1 MAATINRK
9 IIKPKQTKVK
19 YDDDELKS
27 DKYYQSKAWKKLRYT
42 YLIHNP
48 LCENCLKNG
57 IIKPAR
63 DIHHK
68 QFFDENN
75 LMSLCKD
82 CHVEF
87 HRYAKLH
94 NLKYLDFLK
103 IGDKIDFRKI

>member
-57 IIKPAR
+57 TGRI
-63 DIHHK
+63 
-68 QFFDENN
+68 
-75 LMSLCKD
+75 S
-82 CHVEF
+82 
-87 HRYAKLH
+87 
-94 NLKYLDFLK
+94 
-103 IGDKIDFRKI
+103 